1 MGKKF
6 NDPSVAAGTPGA
18 ASRIPFFDGTTG
30 ELSYITLANFQA
42 LSGWSGGG
50 GGDVTAPTVVSATVP
65 NGAANTVVVVFSE
78 SVTATTAGWSFRRNT
93 SNWAVSSVAGSGTTW
108 TFTMATSAANGETI
122 DRSYNSATGATVDA
136 AANELVSFTNAA
148 VTNSI
153 AGSYDSDAQAYI
165 TAASVS
171 AGAHS
176 DAVDAFVT
184 GLKSASLWTKM
195 RAYYPL
201 YGTAYSTSK
210 FNLKDTANTDAAG
223 RLTEFGSFTYAADG
237 ATMTTSVSGDRLS
250 TNILDNDAFLGQN
263 DICLFVASKTNVDE
277 LKIDIGSN
285 SGATTALY
293 MVTRTGGNFWGAAF
307 CSPDQ
312 SAASSSSI
320 GRFYLSRTASNAF
333 AGYKNGSSIF
343 AGTTA
348 SDTPPGNDISLFNIS
363 GGGLH
368 STKKLTAGGIFKGL
382 TSGEISTLDGLISTF
397 LTAIGHV

>member
-1 MGKKF
+1 MAIDKLIGDLEEGIPAPTDFVMYDPGGTGFYKKSQVG
-6 NDPSVAAGTPGA
+6 NLP
-18 ASRIPFFDGTTG
+18 
-30 ELSYITLANFQA
+30 
-42 LSGWSGGG
+42 GGG
-50 GGDVTAPTVVSATVP
+50 GGLTTLSTPTLTATVISATQINLSWTNVANESSYKLEWSA
-65 NGAANTVVVVFSE
+65 NGTTGWTQIGGTIAANTITYSHTGLTASTAYYYRVSAIGDG
-78 SVTATTAGWSFRRNT
+78 VTYATSGFGTANGTT
-93 SNWAVSSVAGSGTTW
+93 SAGS
-108 TFTMATSAANGETI
+108 
-122 DRSYNSATGATVDA
+122 
-136 AANELVSFTNAA
+136 
-148 VTNSI
+148 
-153 AGSYDSDAQAYI
+153 SYDADAQAYI

-195 RAYYPL
+195 RAFYPL
-201 YGTAYSTSK
+201 NGTAYSTAK

-223 RLTEFGSFTYAADG
+223 RLTEIGSFTYASDG

-250 TNILDNDAFLGQN
+250 TNILDNDTFLGQN

-293 MVTRTGGNFWGAAF
+293 MVTRTGGNFWGSAF

-320 GRFYLSRTASNAF
+320 GRFYISRTASNAF

-348 SDTPPGNDISLFNIS
+348 SNTPPGNDISLFNTPT
-363 GGGLH
+363 GGFH

>member
-1 MGKKF
+1 
-6 NDPSVAAGTPGA
+6 
-18 ASRIPFFDGTTG
+18 
-30 ELSYITLANFQA
+30 
-42 LSGWSGGG
+42 
-50 GGDVTAPTVVSATVP
+50 
-65 NGAANTVVVVFSE
+65 
-78 SVTATTAGWSFRRNT
+78 
-93 SNWAVSSVAGSGTTW
+93 
-108 TFTMATSAANGETI
+108 
-122 DRSYNSATGATVDA
+122 
-136 AANELVSFTNAA
+136 
-148 VTNSI
+148 
-153 AGSYDSDAQAYI
+153 
-165 TAASVS
+165 
-171 AGAHS
+171 
-176 DAVDAFVT
+176 
-184 GLKSASLWTKM
+184 M
-195 RAYYPL
+195 RAFYPL
-201 YGTAYSTSK
+201 NGTAYSTAK

-223 RLTEFGSFTYAADG
+223 RLTEIGSFTYASDG

-250 TNILDNDAFLGQN
+250 TNILDNDTFLGQN

-293 MVTRTGGNFWGAAF
+293 MVTRTGGNFWGSAF

-320 GRFYLSRTASNAF
+320 GRFYISRTASNAF

-348 SDTPPGNDISLFNIS
+348 SNTPPGNDISLFNTPT
-363 GGGLH
+363 GGFH